1 MYVVITTVI
10 VYYCFGS
17 LQKNRL
23 YSLTKIFYFYLI
35 NKIILEFLLC
45 FSKDEAV
52 DLRKIF
58 FLLDKAKLTIC
69 MLYQL
74 MDRWYHQP
82 IQSGGKNTWEKL
94 LKFPIDINL
103 SQLKCISKSIFLHFH
118 NCLSNKS
125 YYFIDKKSNLEDF
138 IM

>member
-1 MYVVITTVI
+1 MFMYIVITTVI

-58 FLLDKAKLTIC
+58 FF
-69 MLYQL
+69 Y
-74 MDRWYHQP
+74 
-82 IQSGGKNTWEKL
+82 
-94 LKFPIDINL
+94 
-103 SQLKCISKSIFLHFH
+103 
-118 NCLSNKS
+118 
-125 YYFIDKKSNLEDF
+125 
-138 IM
+138 